1 MVAKRCTKCNH
12 PHLTRLGKPACGGHA
27 ARGTRPCKN
36 APMDGQKV
44 CGKHGGQ
51 SPQAKAAAAR
61 RLAEERAARAVER
74 FGGRL
79 DTTPTEALLET
90 VQWTAGYVAW
100 LRDRVNDLDDEKL
113 TWGITR
119 DKSGGNDWGSTF
131 EAGANVWLKLL
142 GEWSDRLVKVCSE
155 AIKAGIEERRVR
167 LAEGQGK
174 IIADVIRSILDDLK
188 LSPEQQSKVGEIVPR
203 HLRLVAS

>member
-1 MVAKRCTKCNH
+1 
-12 PHLTRLGKPACGGHA
+12 
-27 ARGTRPCKN
+27 
-36 APMDGQKV
+36 MDGQKV